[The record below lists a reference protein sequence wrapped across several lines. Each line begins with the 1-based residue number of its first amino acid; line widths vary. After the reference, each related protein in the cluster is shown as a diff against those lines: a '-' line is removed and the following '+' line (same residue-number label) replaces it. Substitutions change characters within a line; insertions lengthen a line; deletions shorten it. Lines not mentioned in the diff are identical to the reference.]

1 VLSGTVT
8 LDDGER
14 EVKAQSGDY
23 LYVPPGGLH
32 GFQNNTD
39 EARAAHGP
47 RLSSTSFGP
56 TES

>member
-1 VLSGTVT
+1 VT